1 MGNKKYTRS
10 ISLECKI
17 KKFFTSFEKAP
28 WCPALMALDSK
39 AAFQQRAA
47 QIEIPVQEVDALEL
61 AGIDTYAKYAFCS
74 QYQPGAQDEKPLVEF
89 LEQAIGHAP
98 NGEMMS
104 KYRRL
109 FFESHALC
117 LQDLRQK
124 VERTD
129 HTETKVLP
137 LAEKVERVN
146 QVKARLPGLL
156 ITQQLE
162 PSHQLVDKAVQQW
175 EENSLRYI
183 ELTACTSREQKSL
196 PKRVH
201 RAFPLMLQGTSRSP
215 RSKSWPN
222 VPLQET

>member
-1 MGNKKYTRS
+1 
-10 ISLECKI
+10 
-17 KKFFTSFEKAP
+17 
-28 WCPALMALDSK
+28 MALDSK

-47 QIEIPVQEVDALEL
+47 QVDIPVQEVDALEL
-61 AGIDTYAKYAFCS
+61 AGIDTFAKYAFCS
-74 QYQPGAQDEKPLVEF
+74 QYQPGAQDEKPLVDF
-89 LEQAIGHAP
+89 LENALGQVP

-124 VERTD
+124 VERTE

-146 QVKARLPGLL
+146 QIKARLPGLL

-183 ELTACTSREQKSL
+183 ELTACTSREQEILAEKGTPSISFDATGNIKVTKKQELAQCSL
-196 PKRVH
+196 TGDLKFWH
-201 RAFPLMLQGTSRSP
+201 TIWQE
-215 RSKSWPN
+215 WP
-222 VPLQET
+222 PS